1 MMGTTSRYG
10 YLFHKL
16 SISSEDRTD
25 KWLNGGKKRKKKS
38 LGTHVSLRN
47 LTIEIFQYPFN
58 NVEIN
63 FLHVLLT
70 RIDYFML

>member
-1 MMGTTSRYG
+1 M
-10 YLFHKL
+10 
-16 SISSEDRTD
+16 I
-25 KWLNGGKKRKKKS
+25 KWGKKKKKKS

-47 LTIEIFQYPFN
+47 LTIKIFQYPFN